1 MKNLKLF
8 ICLFGIGGDRRPPI
22 IKNWEGGDGSS
33 NYWTSSGYDQDWTQE
48 NSNSQMEGGLQMCLS
63 LGKMLYIQ
71 ICLASENGP
80 EIENLM

>member
-33 NYWTSSGYDQDWTQE
+33 NYYQDSTKE
-48 NSNSQMEGGLQMCLS
+48 NSNRQMQGGLHQIQMCLS
-63 LGKMLYIQ
+63 LGKNCKIFQ
-71 ICLASENGP
+71 FA
-80 EIENLM
+80 

>member
-33 NYWTSSGYDQDWTQE
+33 NFGRPAAMTKIGPKRIRTARWRGDCKCVYHWE
-48 NSNSQMEGGLQMCLS
+48 RC
-63 LGKMLYIQ
+63 YIFKF
-71 ICLASENGP
+71 A
-80 EIENLM
+80 

>member
-33 NYWTSSGYDQDWTQE
+33 NYCPSGNDQDWTQE

-63 LGKMLYIQ
+63 LGKMLYIP
-71 ICLASENGP
+71 ICLASDYGS
-80 EIENLM
+80 EIENPM

>member
-33 NYWTSSGYDQDWTQE
+33 NYCPSGYDQDRSKE

-63 LGKMLYIQ
+63 LGKMLYIP
-71 ICLASENGP
+71 ICLASENGS
-80 EIENLM
+80 EIENPM

>member
-33 NYWTSSGYDQDWTQE
+33 NYCPIQAAMTKIGPKRIRTARWRGDCKCVYHWE
-48 NSNSQMEGGLQMCLS
+48 RC
-63 LGKMLYIQ
+63 YIFQ
-71 ICLASENGP
+71 FA
-80 EIENLM
+80 